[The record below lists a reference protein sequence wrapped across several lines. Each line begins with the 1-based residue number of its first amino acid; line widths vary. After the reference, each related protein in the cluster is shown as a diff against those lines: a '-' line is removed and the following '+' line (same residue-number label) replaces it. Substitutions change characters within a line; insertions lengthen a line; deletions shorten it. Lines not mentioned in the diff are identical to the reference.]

1 MATLLKPPRGVT
13 LDASRLPKH
22 VAIIMDGN
30 RRWARARRLPAIEGH
45 RRGIVA
51 LRDVTRAASDWGIPM
66 LTVYGFSTE
75 NWKRDK
81 TEISLL
87 LDLCVY
93 FAQNELQELDRNNV
107 RVQIIGR
114 YEQLPAA
121 SKDALDRLVA
131 KTARNTGLVLN
142 LAVNY
147 SARSELRDAVARM
160 MRDVQAGTLS
170 VDAIEDDTLASYLST
185 AGMPDPDLLAH
196 ALFAESQTDAGI
208 YHEVPQWGTMVDGG
222 SPMWVG
228 KELRDRYPGRIA
240 LYGAVSPWHK
250 DPLEEIDR
258 LVEEDQVG
266 RTQQSDA
273 QPEALL
279 HALGVGSDPVALP
292 PGQADKGHGALDLG
306 LPARSGKPRQLTVD
320 A

>member
-51 LRDVTRAASDWGIPM
+51 LREVTRAASDWGIPM

-93 FAQNELQELDRNNV
+93 FAQNELAELDRNNV

-114 YEQLPAA
+114 YEQLPPA

-147 SARSELRDAVARM
+147 SARSELRDAIARM
-160 MRDVQAGTLS
+160 MHDVQAGTLT
-170 VDAIEDDTLASYLST
+170 VDAIEDDTLAGYLTT
-185 AGMPDPDLLAH
+185 AGMADPDLLIRPGGESRLSNFLLYQVAY
-196 ALFAESQTDAGI
+196 AEL
-208 YHEVPQWGTMVDGG
+208 V
-222 SPMWVG
+222 
-228 KELRDRYPGRIA
+228 LRDTFWPDFNRDAFGEAIA
-240 LYGAVSPWHK
+240 EYQR
-250 DPLEEIDR
+250 R
-258 LVEEDQVG
+258 LDE
-266 RTQQSDA
+266 R
-273 QPEALL
+273 
-279 HALGVGSDPVALP
+279 
-292 PGQADKGHGALDLG
+292 
-306 LPARSGKPRQLTVD
+306 
-320 A
+320 

>member
-1 MATLLKPPRGVT
+1 MATSESEVAAILRPPHGVT
-13 LDASRLPKH
+13 LDATRLPAH

-51 LRDVTRAASDWGIPM
+51 LREITRACSDWGIPM

-93 FAQNELQELDRNNV
+93 FARSELAELDRNNV
-107 RVQIIGR
+107 RVNVIGR
-114 YEQLPAA
+114 YDLLPPA

-147 SARSELRDAVARM
+147 SARTELRDAVARM
-160 MRDVQAGTLS
+160 MQDVQAGALAPE
-170 VDAIEDDTLASYLST
+170 AIEEQTLASYLTT
-185 AGMPDPDLLAH
+185 AGMPDPDLLIRPGGESRLSNFLLYQVAY
-196 ALFAESQTDAGI
+196 AELVMLETFWPDFGRDAFADA
-208 YHEVPQWGTMVDGG
+208 
-222 SPMWVG
+222 
-228 KELRDRYPGRIA
+228 IA
-240 LYGAVSPWHK
+240 EYQRRRRRFAGA
-250 DPLEEIDR
+250 
-258 LVEEDQVG
+258 
-266 RTQQSDA
+266 
-273 QPEALL
+273 
-279 HALGVGSDPVALP
+279 
-292 PGQADKGHGALDLG
+292 
-306 LPARSGKPRQLTVD
+306 
-320 A
+320 